1 MFGGNKYEVGK
12 GDELYRR
19 SLYTLWKRTVPN
31 PTLQTFDAPDRALCT
46 VQRSSTCTPLQAF
59 VTMNDVTFLEAARVF
74 AQKVL
79 RDVPTGTPQ
88 ARIQL
93 AFQTVLARQA
103 TPKELKSL
111 TRLVSDLQASYTA
124 DTKAAEA
131 MTRIGQSPRLEK
143 VRPAELAAWTG
154 LASVVLNL
162 DEAVTRE

>member
-1 MFGGNKYEVGK
+1 
-12 GDELYRR
+12 
-19 SLYTLWKRTVPN
+19 
-31 PTLQTFDAPDRALCT
+31 
-46 VQRSSTCTPLQAF
+46 
-59 VTMNDVTFLEAARVF
+59 MNDVTFLEAARVF